1 MMSNKCII
9 IEKRG
14 QHEQSSLA
22 WEEGR
27 VLHGIGML
35 KDNTEIISKL
45 PKKETKTF
53 IALIMKVQ
61 EALKKVSQSKKQQ
74 PNQKAQRLK

>member
-1 MMSNKCII
+1 MSNKCKI
-9 IEKRG
+9 IEKEDNMNKEV
-14 QHEQSSLA
+14 HA

-27 VLHGIGML
+27 VLHGISML

>member
-27 VLHGIGML
+27 VLHGISML

-74 PNQKAQRLK
+74 PNQKAQG